1 VMNRSS
7 AGLLKEVFPGV
18 PLTRDVGEFGS
29 LLATDRASKA
39 LGFVPQHSWRDHLG
53 IE

>member
-7 AGLLKEVFPGV
+7 EGLLKEVFPDV
-18 PLTRDVGEFGS
+18 PLTRDIGEFGS
-29 LLATDRASKA
+29 LLAADRAAKA

-53 IE
+53 TA